1 MNTLSSTI
9 EKNTEDTDLSRSYYS
24 YSRANERK
32 KIVSVPS
39 MQQAVVSVTSGKHYN
54 NNLYRNHEMNTLS
67 TTIEKNTE
75 DTDLF
80 RSYTVIQGPMK
91 EKIPPSLVIS
101 YTTLRVLNPIG
112 QGTLIFFFFFLYD
125 ISA

>member
-9 EKNTEDTDLSRSYYS
+9 EKKTEDTDLS
-24 YSRANERK
+24 
-32 KIVSVPS
+32 
-39 MQQAVVSVTSGKHYN
+39 
-54 NNLYRNHEMNTLS
+54 
-67 TTIEKNTE
+67 
-75 DTDLF
+75 

-112 QGTLIFFFFFLYD
+112 QGTLIQRRKKGLV
-125 ISA
+125 SCAKSLV

>member
-9 EKNTEDTDLSRSYYS
+9 EKNTEDTDLS
-24 YSRANERK
+24 
-32 KIVSVPS
+32 
-39 MQQAVVSVTSGKHYN
+39 
-54 NNLYRNHEMNTLS
+54 
-67 TTIEKNTE
+67 
-75 DTDLF
+75 

-112 QGTLIFFFFFLYD
+112 QGMLIQRREKGLV
-125 ISA
+125 SCGKSLV

>member
-9 EKNTEDTDLSRSYYS
+9 EKNTEDTDLS
-24 YSRANERK
+24 
-32 KIVSVPS
+32 
-39 MQQAVVSVTSGKHYN
+39 
-54 NNLYRNHEMNTLS
+54 
-67 TTIEKNTE
+67 
-75 DTDLF
+75 

-112 QGTLIFFFFFLYD
+112 QGTLIFFFFFFMIFLHEMQGYT
-125 ISA
+125 